1 MTLQEF
7 FDFLAN
13 NTLAV
18 FTFIICV
25 PLTSL
30 LANYL
35 SGKSAASS
43 PWKYLYSG
51 LIYLAVIPGMFV
63 LTLLLYL
70 FLFEKINIL
79 ELDIILHILPIFT
92 MIITLITI
100 RKKVNLDLIPGF
112 GKLSGLLSMILVV
125 MLLLWILD
133 RTRLWVVTF
142 LPFQIAIL
150 IFAVLLLIFLWGWRR
165 VGGDK

>member
-7 FDFLAN
+7 FDLLNN
-13 NTLAV
+13 NTLVV

-25 PLTSL
+25 PLTAL

-35 SGKSAASS
+35 SGKSAASA

-51 LIYLAVIPGMFV
+51 LIYLAAIPGIFV
-63 LTLLLYL
+63 VTLLAYL
-70 FLFEKINIL
+70 FLFERVNVM
-79 ELDIILHILPIFT
+79 ELDIFIHILPIFT
-92 MIITLITI
+92 MIATLMII

-125 MLLLWILD
+125 LLILWILD

-142 LPFQIAIL
+142 LPFQFAL
-150 IFAVLLLIFLWGWRR
+150 VIFAVLLIVFMWGWRR
-165 VGGDK
+165 VSGD